1 MNDTRGGASSRSGVF
16 VSDPLTHRA
25 DILNYTKAIRQS
37 PLGTPHFH
45 TQALIMATE
54 SPHDDR
60 EKTSLQKSVLE
71 RRAPWLLVFAGFA
84 VYAFNLQGPF
94 VFDDLMWAENPRCL
108 QAFWSLGRLLQAPPD
123 SPIYGRPVAAF
134 TLAINYAIGGLK
146 PFGYHL
152 FNIGVHVAATV
163 VLEKIIRRSL
173 QAKPLAKSFSS
184 QASPIALA
192 CAVLWLVHPL
202 QTECVNYI
210 SQRTELIAGLCI
222 LLTLYGA
229 IRAREQRRQTR
240 WTMVAI
246 GSCMLGVAAKETVVV
261 APLLVVLYDLA
272 FPFTNDASTRAV
284 RRLGRG
290 KLYAGLFASWLL
302 LLMLLKS
309 FPRSGSVAFELSER
323 VLRYA
328 QYQSVYLVH
337 YLRLSFWPDPLV
349 LDYGP
354 LSDEPVAMVVPF
366 AAAVIVLLLLT
377 VVAWRFSRPLG
388 FAWASFLLLLGP
400 TSSFIPIVTEVA
412 AERRMYLPLACIIVI
427 VLPGVIFWIGIATE
441 RSRWLPA
448 NRLKAAGIVA
458 CGAIAIMLA
467 TATARRNLQYRSAT
481 SIWKTAVEAR
491 PDNYRAVYNLGV
503 EQAKAGENKD
513 AIATYQQVLALKPNH
528 ARTHNNL
535 AVALQQELQFS
546 KAKRH
551 FGLAINNRKGWT
563 TPVRNLAWLLA
574 TCERDE
580 VRDGR
585 EAVRLAEWLVQ
596 QESDNPAVL
605 DTLAAAYA
613 ANAEF
618 AKSVSTAKRAQAAAL
633 RQGNEKLAAEIKDR
647 QTLYEQNRAHR
658 EKRI

>member
-1 MNDTRGGASSRSGVF
+1 
-16 VSDPLTHRA
+16 
-25 DILNYTKAIRQS
+25 
-37 PLGTPHFH
+37 
-45 TQALIMATE
+45 
-54 SPHDDR
+54 
-60 EKTSLQKSVLE
+60 
-71 RRAPWLLVFAGFA
+71 
-84 VYAFNLQGPF
+84 
-94 VFDDLMWAENPRCL
+94 
-108 QAFWSLGRLLQAPPD
+108 
-123 SPIYGRPVAAF
+123 
-134 TLAINYAIGGLK
+134 
-146 PFGYHL
+146 
-152 FNIGVHVAATV
+152 
-163 VLEKIIRRSL
+163 
-173 QAKPLAKSFSS
+173 
-184 QASPIALA
+184 
-192 CAVLWLVHPL
+192 
-202 QTECVNYI
+202 
-210 SQRTELIAGLCI
+210 
-222 LLTLYGA
+222 
-229 IRAREQRRQTR
+229 
-240 WTMVAI
+240 
-246 GSCMLGVAAKETVVV
+246 
-261 APLLVVLYDLA
+261 
-272 FPFTNDASTRAV
+272 
-284 RRLGRG
+284 
-290 KLYAGLFASWLL
+290 
-302 LLMLLKS
+302 
-309 FPRSGSVAFELSER
+309 
-323 VLRYA
+323 
-328 QYQSVYLVH
+328 
-337 YLRLSFWPDPLV
+337 
-349 LDYGP
+349 
-354 LSDEPVAMVVPF
+354 
-366 AAAVIVLLLLT
+366 
-377 VVAWRFSRPLG
+377 
-388 FAWASFLLLLGP
+388 
-400 TSSFIPIVTEVA
+400 
-412 AERRMYLPLACIIVI
+412 LACIIVI

>member
-1 MNDTRGGASSRSGVF
+1 
-16 VSDPLTHRA
+16 
-25 DILNYTKAIRQS
+25 
-37 PLGTPHFH
+37 
-45 TQALIMATE
+45 MATE

-192 CAVLWLVHPL
+192 CALLWLVHPL

-222 LLTLYGA
+222 LLTLYGT

-388 FAWASFLLLLGP
+388 FAWASFFLLLGP